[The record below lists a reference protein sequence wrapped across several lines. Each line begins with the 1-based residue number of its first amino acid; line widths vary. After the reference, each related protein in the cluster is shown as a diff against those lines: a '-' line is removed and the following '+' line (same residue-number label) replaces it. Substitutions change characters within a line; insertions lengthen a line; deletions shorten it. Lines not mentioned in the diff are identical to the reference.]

1 MSKVTMNEFENLV
14 STLSIVTVI
23 VVVALIG
30 KLANSPD
37 LTYSANVVQTADASA
52 QHRVPVVDE
61 KYQQEVSQRFEQAV
75 ALLHAKQFAYAVAAL
90 KKIIELAPRMPEAYV
105 NMGFALLGLEDY
117 AAAGEYFNTA
127 TELRPT
133 QANAYWGLGE
143 ALAGLKDYEGALGAM
158 RSYIHLSTP
167 DDPFVPK
174 ARAALWELEAQLGRI
189 PGVKPVPDDE
199 IPATQEP
206 PQKDTSN
213 QMPLEK

>member
-1 MSKVTMNEFENLV
+1 MSKAPMQEFENLV

-37 LTYSANVVQTADASA
+37 LTYSAKAVQAVEAAA

-61 KYQQEVSQRFEQAV
+61 KYRQEVSERFEQAV
-75 ALLHAKQFAYAVAAL
+75 AMLHAKQYKYAVTAL
-90 KKIIELAPRMPEAYV
+90 KRIIELAPRMPEAYV

-117 AAAGEYFNTA
+117 EAAGEYFNTA

-167 DDPFVPK
+167 DDPYLPR
-174 ARAALWELEAQLGRI
+174 ARAALWELEGELGRI
-189 PGVKPVPDDE
+189 PGVRPVPEDE
-199 IPATQEP
+199 VQATQKQA
-206 PQKDTSN
+206 QKDSSK
-213 QMPLEK
+213 QMH